1 MSKNRFNYNCICRKV
16 DISLLQCAAFYMFI
30 QDMMQTDIISAGNP
44 CDMPSP
50 CDDVNGY
57 CNIHHGEE
65 ECSCKRGYTLAAD
78 GSTCAETDECA
89 LGTDACEHNCTNTVG
104 GYECD
109 CADGYTLSSNGY
121 GCDGRSI
128 PGNPAERHN
137 M

>member
-1 MSKNRFNYNCICRKV
+1 
-16 DISLLQCAAFYMFI
+16 MFI

-65 ECSCKRGYTLAAD
+65 ECSCKRGYALAAD

-121 GCDGRSI
+121 GCDGRSTC
-128 PGNPAERHN
+128 GNPAERHN